1 MNAPKL
7 ETPKSSN
14 DGVAEIT
21 PPKISDDIHVNDVQ
35 VDIESIE
42 RPAKM
47 KIRKLITEATM
58 TDRMAHR
65 MTIIVKAI
73 KQLLV
78 IEDVFKVMQILLRE
92 EKRLGYKDE
101 MCRRSIYRLLTKLS
115 LDKRIRLWRITLKY
129 QTTSNEFMFLTDPKI
144 EPEHSLFVSLLEKE
158 KFRFLLR
165 VSNER
170 NRLNHIKAAKEKP
183 LAAPPT
189 PKPPIE
195 KKKKLTVFDQKVNYG
210 NTPKFIRMR
219 TLHEFLYFLVY
230 AYPVDIKPIDPKNA
244 FDLWRIEHPH
254 LDPAEILP
262 ELSPVYSLEI
272 GWSMFVPPLLP
283 NSEFP
288 PGWLLVNDFLIRLP
302 LSIFVKI
309 YNVNFEI
316 PGLDA
321 ILIHPIRKHYLLHYL
336 PMSIQNDLIG
346 SRKHVF
352 AIDEVIRR
360 CCAIGLLQFGPQR
373 QSQKDQIYVYINK
386 YASIVNTIDSEPG
399 YVLTTELDYPRQI
412 YSFDSMDAITRY
424 WHDLYRICLNT
435 RLGKRM
441 SLGDTETLRWDVRMI
456 SEWQPRTIADVVQL
470 DIGGIPG
477 DGRGAGGL
485 DSSFYAHLQRNW
497 SFKRIRYK
505 TRSVRAERKPPAIK
519 MRASRRPHPTVGEY
533 LNSFFS

>member
-1 MNAPKL
+1 MNIPKF
-7 ETPKSSN
+7 ETSKSTN
-14 DGVAEIT
+14 DGVVEIT
-21 PPKISDDIHVNDVQ
+21 SPKLSEDIHVNDVQ
-35 VDIESIE
+35 VEIEPIE

-47 KIRKLITEATM
+47 QIRKVITEATM

-73 KQLLV
+73 TQLLV

-115 LDKRIRLWRITLKY
+115 LDKRIRLWRINLKY
-129 QTTSNEFMFLTDPKI
+129 KTTSNEFMFLTDPKI
-144 EPEHSLFVSLLEKE
+144 EPDHSLFVSLLEKE

-170 NRLNHIKAAKEKP
+170 NRLNQIKAAKEKS
-183 LAAPPT
+183 LAAPPA

-195 KKKKLTVFDQKVNYG
+195 KKKKLSHFDQKLNYG

-230 AYPVDIKPIDPKNA
+230 AYPVDIKPIDPKAA
-244 FDLWRIEHPH
+244 FEQWCIDQPH
-254 LDPAEILP
+254 LDAAEILP
-262 ELSPVYSLEI
+262 ELSPIYSSEI
-272 GWSMFVPPLLP
+272 GWCMFVPPLLP

-288 PGWLLVNDFLIRLP
+288 SGWLLANDFLIRLP

-321 ILIHPIRKHYLLHYL
+321 ILMHPIRKHYLLHYL
-336 PMSIQNDLIG
+336 PLSIQNELIG

-360 CCAIGLLQFGPQR
+360 CCAIGILQFGPQR
-373 QSQKDQIYVYINK
+373 QNQKDQIYVYVNK
-386 YASIVNTIDSEPG
+386 FASIVNTIDSDAG
-399 YVLTTELDYPRQI
+399 YVLTTERDYPQQR
-412 YSFDSMDAITRY
+412 YTFDSMDDITRY

-435 RLGKRM
+435 LLGKRM
-441 SLGDTETLRWDVRMI
+441 QISDTETLRWDLRMI
-456 SEWQPRTIADVVQL
+456 SEWQPRTIEEVVQL
-470 DIGGIPG
+470 DNGRIPG

-505 TRSVRAERKPPAIK
+505 TRSVRAERKQPAIK
-519 MRASRRPHPTVGEY
+519 MRASRRPHPTVSE
-533 LNSFFS
+533 